1 MSSPDRYLYTTTPLN
16 RWGDAPT
23 PPSSSSDPLYEKCTE
38 LLSLLP
44 ALLVVVVILGA
55 VASGWPLRAA
65 VLLGLLQEFI
75 QTEGILLKLN
85 RSFAPLPVV
94 GAWEL
99 FVWGKPE
106 SGQENNSSQIHWQG
120 PEHFE
125 WEENNPENIMEQMS
139 LVNVRQSK
147 TVFNILFCT
156 MVSHPVANQTF
167 LKDNDNLV
175 TKHMGQAMLD

>member
-23 PPSSSSDPLYEKCTE
+23 PPLYEKCTE

-65 VLLGLLQEFI
+65 VLLGLLQKFI

-85 RSFAPLPVV
+85 RSIAPLPVV

-106 SGQENNSSQIHWQG
+106 SGQENNSLPIPTWSAGYLNRLTDKGQ
-120 PEHFE
+120 
-125 WEENNPENIMEQMS
+125 
-139 LVNVRQSK
+139 
-147 TVFNILFCT
+147 NILNEKKMT
-156 MVSHPVANQTF
+156 
-167 LKDNDNLV
+167 LKISWSKCLW
-175 TKHMGQAMLD
+175 

>member
-16 RWGDAPT
+16 RWGDALT
-23 PPSSSSDPLYEKCTE
+23 PPLYEKCTE

-65 VLLGLLQEFI
+65 VLLGLLQKFI

-106 SGQENNSSQIHWQG
+106 SGQENNSLPIPTWSAG
-120 PEHFE
+120 Y
-125 WEENNPENIMEQMS
+125 
-139 LVNVRQSK
+139 
-147 TVFNILFCT
+147 
-156 MVSHPVANQTF
+156 
-167 LKDNDNLV
+167 
-175 TKHMGQAMLD
+175 

>member
-23 PPSSSSDPLYEKCTE
+23 PPLYEKCTE

-65 VLLGLLQEFI
+65 VLLGLLQKFI

-94 GAWEL
+94 GAGEL

-106 SGQENNSSQIHWQG
+106 SGQENNSLPYLICRLLNGLTDKGQ
-120 PEHFE
+120 
-125 WEENNPENIMEQMS
+125 
-139 LVNVRQSK
+139 
-147 TVFNILFCT
+147 NILNEKKMT
-156 MVSHPVANQTF
+156 
-167 LKDNDNLV
+167 LKISWSKCLW
-175 TKHMGQAMLD
+175 